1 MLKTIII
8 VVLIAGA
15 ILASIAFCA
24 YVLKVDFAI
33 NIMNTITSPF
43 SSLLSGSKLDFQT
56 IASGASVAT
65 AATTA
70 IGWIKS
76 NKDKALAQKQALEQ
90 QVENSGLM
98 ENYQKLTD
106 TKKELEDQVTD
117 LTQQKDDALTQLE
130 SVKKEQ
136 DTTKSQLQTAMSQT
150 DALQKINS
158 GTIIDL
164 WQKSGGDFWTDPIT
178 GEKYKLMNFERII
191 VK

>member
-15 ILASIAFCA
+15 ILAGIAFCA
-24 YVLKVDFAI
+24 YVLKVDFAN

-43 SSLLSGSKLDFQT
+43 SSLLSGGKLDFQT

-90 QVENSGLM
+90 QVENSGLT

-117 LTQQKDDALTQLE
+117 LTQQKDDIMTEME
-130 SVKKEQ
+130 S
-136 DTTKSQLQTAMSQT
+136 TKNEFSQQADQLQKARETIETLHETLRRNKLT
-150 DALQKINS
+150 D
-158 GTIIDL
+158 
-164 WQKSGGDFWTDPIT
+164 
-178 GEKYKLMNFERII
+178 GETI
-191 VK
+191 VKTVVK